1 MDICVSCS
9 KSREKWNECTL
20 ASKLVTCPRSVL
32 WEPRR
37 FLGHIVVFYGDRS
50 PAALKLYRQS
60 TQGKKKT
67 SSHWHRNRCSRKK
80 SEIVFVYKHFKRNFL
95 DLWPPFNFVQ
105 IRHWRT
111 NLLKWWRSTCCA
123 YASDIIWSFG
133 LWIINV
139 ASKMSS
145 VLITAYTQTCVT
157 TLLPVTAHHTQRYT
171 WIVSQ
176 QLHSSETRKR
186 NKKQPICKKQ
196 KQAGHI
202 CIDTQE
208 MTSQSTGNGR
218 L

>member
-1 MDICVSCS
+1 MSLVQSLGKNEMSVPWRANWSRVQGPSSENRGVSWAIS
-9 KSREKWNECTL
+9 WFFMEIGLR
-20 ASKLVTCPRSVL
+20 PRWS
-32 WEPRR
+32 
-37 FLGHIVVFYGDRS
+37 
-50 PAALKLYRQS
+50 S
-60 TQGKKKT
+60 TGKAHRVKKKT

-202 CIDTQE
+202 FIDTQE